1 MVAAISRLTTDYV
14 ETEDRLRLSGEIA
27 DGPPVSMWLTQ
38 RVGLRL
44 LPELLRWLDARIGAT
59 PAQDA
64 GASRSAAQDVHKEVV
79 HGFAQEAAMAEL
91 KPQER
96 VRAGTTTGSLIETI
110 EIRPGEPR
118 IVLVFRTTDGQT
130 AGLGLTAPELRQWL
144 AIMRGVWL
152 NAGWPEAP
160 WPEWMKGEARPVE
173 RQIVLH

>member
-27 DGPPVSMWLTQ
+27 GGPAVSMWLTQ
-38 RVGLRL
+38 RVALRL
-44 LPELLRWLDARIGAT
+44 LPELLRWLDAKIGAT

-64 GASRSAAQDVHKEVV
+64 APSRPAAQDVHKEVV
-79 HGFAQEAAMAEL
+79 HGFAQEAALAEL

-96 VRAGTTTGSLIETI
+96 VHAGPATGSLIETI
-110 EIRPGEPR
+110 EIRPGEQR
-118 IVLVFRTTDGQT
+118 MVLIFRSADGQA
-130 AGLGLTAPELRQWL
+130 AGLGVTAPELRQWL
-144 AIMRGVWL
+144 AIMRSIWL
-152 NAGWPEAP
+152 NAGWPQTP

>member
-27 DGPPVSMWLTQ
+27 GGPAVSLWLTQ
-38 RVGLRL
+38 RVALRL
-44 LPELLRWLDARIGAT
+44 LPELVKWLDARIGAA
-59 PAQDA
+59 PDA
-64 GASRSAAQDVHKEVV
+64 GASRPAAQDVHKEVV
-79 HGFAQEAAMAEL
+79 HGFAQEAALAEL

-96 VRAGTTTGSLIETI
+96 VHAGPATGSLIETI

-118 IVLVFRTTDGQT
+118 LVLVFRTADGQA
-130 AGLGLTAPELRQWL
+130 AGLGVTAPELRQWL
-144 AIMRGVWL
+144 AIMRSVWL
-152 NAGWPEAP
+152 NAGWPAAA